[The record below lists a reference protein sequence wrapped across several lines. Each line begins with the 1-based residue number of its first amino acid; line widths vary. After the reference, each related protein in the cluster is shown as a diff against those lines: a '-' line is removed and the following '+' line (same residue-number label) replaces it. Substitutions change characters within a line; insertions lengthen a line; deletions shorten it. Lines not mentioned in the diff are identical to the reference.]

1 MLIREVFDMATKSI
15 LKNIVIKDKKSCSSL
30 INALE
35 GAKGKIAKEVN
46 FSRSVRTIKKMFG
59 DKKE

>member
-1 MLIREVFDMATKSI
+1 MATKSI

-46 FSRSVRTIKKMFG
+46 FSRSVRTVDDETIKKMFG